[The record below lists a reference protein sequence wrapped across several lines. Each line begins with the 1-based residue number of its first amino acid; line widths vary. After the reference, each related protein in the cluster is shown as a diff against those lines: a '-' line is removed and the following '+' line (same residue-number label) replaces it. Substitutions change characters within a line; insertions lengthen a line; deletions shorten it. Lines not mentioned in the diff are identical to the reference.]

1 MLKDYFDHYAII
13 GFYLAIAISVP
24 IGMIVLSK
32 LAQFIK
38 VRPSNPSKL
47 KESMYECGMKPETE
61 RWQGFNIKY
70 YFYALLFVIFDVETI
85 FLFPWAAKY
94 GIWSKEFG
102 LIFFLSMF
110 VFLAVV
116 TLGYV
121 YAWKKGD
128 LECN

>member
-13 GFYLAIAISVP
+13 GFYLVVSISVP

-32 LAQFIK
+32 LAQYIK

-70 YFYALLFVIFDVETI
+70 
-85 FLFPWAAKY
+85 
-94 GIWSKEFG
+94 
-102 LIFFLSMF
+102 
-110 VFLAVV
+110 
-116 TLGYV
+116 
-121 YAWKKGD
+121 
-128 LECN
+128 

>member
-1 MLKDYFDHYAII
+1 MLENYFENYAIL
-13 GFYLAIAISVP
+13 GFYLLVSITVP
-24 IGMIVLSK
+24 IGMITLSK

-38 VRPSNPSKL
+38 VRPSNPSEL
-47 KESMYECGMKPETE
+47 KKSMYECGMKPETE

-70 YFYALLFVIFDVETI
+70 YFYALMFVIFDVETI

-102 LIFFLSMF
+102 IAFFLSMF
-110 VFLAVV
+110 IFLFIV
-116 TLGYV
+116 TIGYV

-128 LECN
+128 LEWN

>member
-1 MLKDYFDHYAII
+1 MKAKD
-13 GFYLAIAISVP
+13 
-24 IGMIVLSK
+24 
-32 LAQFIK
+32 
-38 VRPSNPSKL
+38 L
-47 KESMYECGMKPETE
+47 KEGLYRLREKLYNEGYIIETE

-85 FLFPWAAKY
+85 FLFPWAVKY

-102 LIFFLSMF
+102 VMFFMSMF
-110 VFLAVV
+110 VFLFIV

-128 LECN
+128 LEWN

>member
-1 MLKDYFDHYAII
+1 MLENYFENYAIL
-13 GFYLAIAISVP
+13 GFYLLVAITVP
-24 IGMIVLSK
+24 IGMITISK

-38 VRPSNPSKL
+38 VRPSNPSEL
-47 KESMYECGMKPETE
+47 KESMYE

-70 YFYALLFVIFDVETI
+70 YFYALMFVIFDVETI

-102 LIFFLSMF
+102 IAFFLSMF
-110 VFLAVV
+110 IFLFIV
-116 TLGYV
+116 TIGYV

-128 LECN
+128 LEWN

>member
-24 IGMIVLSK
+24 IVMIFLSK

-85 FLFPWAAKY
+85 ILFPWAAKY

-102 LIFFLSMF
+102 LMFFLSMF
-110 VFLAVV
+110 VFLTVV

-128 LECN
+128 LEWN

>member
-94 GIWSKEFG
+94 GICSKEFG
-102 LIFFLSMF
+102 LMFFLSMF

-128 LECN
+128 LEWN

>member
-85 FLFPWAAKY
+85 FLFPRAAKY

-102 LIFFLSMF
+102 LMFFLSMF

-128 LECN
+128 LEWN

>member
-70 YFYALLFVIFDVETI
+70 YFYALLFVIFDVETF
-85 FLFPWAAKY
+85 FLFPYFYYAN
-94 GIWSKEFG
+94 SKH
-102 LIFFLSMF
+102 
-110 VFLAVV
+110 
-116 TLGYV
+116 
-121 YAWKKGD
+121 
-128 LECN
+128 

>member
-13 GFYLAIAISVP
+13 GFYLAVSISVP

-32 LAQFIK
+32 LAQFIN
-38 VRPSNPSKL
+38 VRPSNPSEL

-85 FLFPWAAKY
+85 FLFPWAARY
-94 GIWSKEFG
+94 GVWSKEFG
-102 LIFFLSMF
+102 LMFFASMF
-110 VFLAVV
+110 VFLVVV

-128 LECN
+128 LEWN